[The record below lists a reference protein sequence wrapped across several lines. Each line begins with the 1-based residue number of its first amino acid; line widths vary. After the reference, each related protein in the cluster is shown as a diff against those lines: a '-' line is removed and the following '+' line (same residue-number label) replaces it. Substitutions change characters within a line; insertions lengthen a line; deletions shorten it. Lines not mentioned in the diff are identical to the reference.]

1 MHFFLLQDMLQYHM
15 LLGRMTHER
24 WVSLPLALLLQKQL
38 VRRAVNQIN
47 NVIQAVSIAAWH
59 KKG

>member
-1 MHFFLLQDMLQYHM
+1 MLQYHM